1 MDIQHII
8 ERWFILVTILLAL
21 GLAVLF
27 GAVQA
32 GLI

>member
-8 ERWFILVTILLAL
+8 ERWFVLVTIILCL

-27 GAVQA
+27 GAIQA

>member
-8 ERWFILVTILLAL
+8 ERWFVIVTIVLCVGLAL
-21 GLAVLF
+21 LF

>member
-8 ERWFILVTILLAL
+8 ERWLVFVTILLCV
-21 GLAVLF
+21 GLAILF

>member
-1 MDIQHII
+1 MDISHII
-8 ERWFILVTILLAL
+8 ERWFVLVTVILVLVIAL
-21 GLAVLF
+21 LF